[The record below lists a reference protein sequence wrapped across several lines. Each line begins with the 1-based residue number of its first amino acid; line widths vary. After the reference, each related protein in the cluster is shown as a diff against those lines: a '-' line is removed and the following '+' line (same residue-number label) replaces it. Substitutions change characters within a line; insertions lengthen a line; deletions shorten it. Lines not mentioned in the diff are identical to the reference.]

1 MSVWSNLDNE
11 SEIPTICLSNVL
23 LHKFV
28 EVALHFSRQLQARV
42 LWKQGHCCQLVS
54 QIFIQ
59 GLCHLIVFQ
68 FYSTNNYNPGQI
80 SCLSDLTNV
89 TSTVSNIWNDP
100 GLSVSARPGLGELDL
115 PRAHHRHPVCS
126 PQCGAHL
133 YPQDS
138 PQEVTHGT
146 LASQPRMSKL
156 HLKTLKLR
164 HTAKALKRSDNSWH
178 MILSLQSNAV
188 THTSWRERN
197 TLLH

>member
-28 EVALHFSRQLQARV
+28 EVALHFSRELQARV

-100 GLSVSARPGLGELDL
+100 GLSVSARPGLGELDHL
-115 PRAHHRHPVCS
+115 PREVYLHPVCS
-126 PQCGAHL
+126 
-133 YPQDS
+133 
-138 PQEVTHGT
+138 
-146 LASQPRMSKL
+146 L
-156 HLKTLKLR
+156 H
-164 HTAKALKRSDNSWH
+164 HTAEPCRPTVWSAP
-178 MILSLQSNAV
+178 SLTGLPSRGNACAPC
-188 THTSWRERN
+188 TT
-197 TLLH
+197 T